1 MKSLFYLSLLAS
13 GLVGVHAYGQSLYTL
28 AGPVGLEESLPL
40 KWTFNVAGGYDDNV
54 NSSNFNKQES
64 AFINTD
70 IGVSLANYDAVT
82 QYSFSA
88 KLGGIFYLKDLDG
101 NTNETLSNSTLAAN
115 LSHSFDQTLRY
126 NGSVS
131 FAWQPEPNYAN
142 GIANSR
148 RDGDYIYVYVASSL
162 SKAWTTRYS
171 TTAGASFSM
180 IDYQEDSAK
189 TDNRQYVNLNFDNRY
204 KWTERL
210 ALSINWNGSYCERE
224 YGNDEISNFVLA
236 GIEYAV
242 AQNTSATLRVGPQ
255 FKNVEHQGTR
265 TYPSAEFG
273 LNHRMTDRFSMG
285 MFIRYSNE
293 ATNTYVPNSD
303 SSYYSNETWRVGVT
317 STLQLTHRVSL
328 NAGVNLIS
336 SDYSR
341 PSSTSIGDTKTLT
354 VNATAGVK
362 LMLTNV
368 LALTAQYSYTNG
380 SYSGYTYPMP
390 DYNRNVFSFGMNY
403 SF

>member
-1 MKSLFYLSLLAS
+1 MVSGLLA
-13 GLVGVHAYGQSLYTL
+13 VHANGQSLYTL
-28 AGPVGLEESLPL
+28 AGPVGLEESIPL
-40 KWTFNVAGGYDDNV
+40 KWTFNLAGGYDDNV
-54 NSSNFNKQES
+54 NASNYNQQEA
-64 AFINTD
+64 AFISTD
-70 IGVSLANYDAVT
+70 LGASLANYDAVT

-88 KLGGIFYLKDLDG
+88 KLGGIFYLKDLEGD
-101 NTNETLSNSTLAAN
+101 TNESLSNSTLTAS

-131 FAWQPEPNYAN
+131 FAWQPEPNYSN

-148 RDGDYIYVYVASSL
+148 RDGDYIYLYVSSSL

-171 TTAGASFSM
+171 TTVGASYSM

-189 TDNRQYVNLNFDNRY
+189 TDNRDYVNLNFSNRY

-210 ALSINWNGSYCERE
+210 ALSLDWNGSYCDRE
-224 YGNDEISNFVLA
+224 YGNNELSNFVMA
-236 GIEYAV
+236 GVEYAV

-255 FKNVEHQGTR
+255 FKHVDNYGTK

-273 LNHRMTDRFSMG
+273 LNHRMSDRLMLG
-285 MFIRYSNE
+285 MFVRYSNE
-293 ATNTYVPNSD
+293 ATNTYIPNSGA
-303 SSYYSNETWRVGVT
+303 SYYSNETWRVGVN
-317 STLQLTHRVSL
+317 STLKLTHRVSL
-328 NAGVNLIS
+328 NCGLNLIS
-336 SDYSR
+336 SDYSH
-341 PSSTSIGDTKTLT
+341 PSSGNNSDTTTLT